1 MFERSIVATLVDR
14 LGRERRFVQAL
25 LGPRQVGKTTAVL
38 QARSHLESAG
48 LGFVFASGDEP
59 LLPGPSWVDEQW
71 DSARALASE
80 RPVVLALDEV
90 HKLPAW
96 ADRVKA
102 NWDRDTRDGI
112 DVRLVVL
119 GSSPLLVGRR
129 LGESLAGRFEVIPAT
144 HWQWGECREAFGW
157 DLETFV
163 FFGGYPGAAPLI
175 KDFAR
180 WRSYVLEAL
189 IETTV
194 SRDVL
199 SLSRIDKPALLRQL
213 FYLVCELSG
222 QVVSYNKLI
231 GQLHDAGNTTTV
243 AHYLRLL
250 EDVWLAAG
258 LPKYSGS
265 MVRKRAS
272 SPKLLVLDT
281 ALMSAVR
288 GIGFEEARADHD
300 YWGRLVETAAGAHLL
315 AKAQAGPERVLYWRE
330 RNLEVDFVVEDPSGL
345 TAIEIKS
352 GRRRDGDRRGLD
364 AFLTRYPDARLQ
376 LAGAS
381 GTPLEKFLS
390 E

>member
-1 MFERSIVATLVDR
+1 MFERSIVLTLVDR

-38 QARSHLESAG
+38 QARAYLESAG

-71 DSARALASE
+71 DEARALAAGG
-80 RPVVLALDEV
+80 PVVLALDEV
-90 HKLPAW
+90 HKLPGW

-102 NWDRDTRDGI
+102 NWDRDTRDGT

-144 HWQWGECREAFGW
+144 HWQWNECRDAFGW

-175 KDFAR
+175 NDFSR

-194 SRDVL
+194 TRDVL
-199 SLSRIDKPALLRQL
+199 SLGRIDKPALLRQL

-250 EDVWLAAG
+250 EDVWLAVG

-288 GIGFEEARADHD
+288 GVGFEEARAERD
-300 YWGRLVETAAGAHLL
+300 YWGRLTETAAGAHLF
-315 AKAQAGPERVLYWRE
+315 ARAQAGPERVLYWRE
-330 RNLEVDFVVEDPSGL
+330 RNLEVDFVVQDPSGL

-352 GRRRDGDRRGLD
+352 GRRRDGDRHGLD
-364 AFLTRYPDARLQ
+364 AFLTRYPAARLRV
-376 LAGAS
+376 AGTS